1 MHLDAEAGERQ
12 VCPKNKLMVG
22 SDERER
28 AGRKCTSAL
37 SDVYTLATQ
46 SLKSVHRK
54 MKGLYTPFL
63 PFRMD

>member
-28 AGRKCTSAL
+28 AGRKRTA
-37 SDVYTLATQ
+37 Q
-46 SLKSVHRK
+46 IIER
-54 MKGLYTPFL
+54 PE
-63 PFRMD
+63 